1 MDDLLFDLKIEICKN
16 INITDNITLFQCC
29 KQYYNDQKLW
39 EYLYIT
45 NFKKS
50 EMHDYNII
58 YNKLV
63 ILCLRLKNLKKFK
76 QFENYTIKALY
87 TMKYIN
93 KEAIIDNDYFLNKIN
108 FLVNLFYL
116 KSSWNRTEYISD
128 ELFNLTQLNYL
139 NLADN
144 RIKTIPSN
152 ISKLNNLT
160 ELNFTSNQISEI
172 PIEICSLTNL
182 TKLEINNNQLTT
194 IIKEIGS
201 LTNLQKLELNKNKIL
216 IIPKD
221 IFTLRNLKLLDLSHN
236 DIKSIPWG
244 ITKLTSLRE
253 LNLQNNNKICN
264 MPKNIGN
271 LKKNYLDSYRL
282 C

>member
-1 MDDLLFDLKIEICKN
+1 MNDLLTDLKTLICKN
-16 INITDNITLFQCC
+16 INITDNIILFQCC

-39 EYLYIT
+39 EYLYMT
-45 NFKKS
+45 YLKKS
-50 EMHDYNII
+50 EMYDRNIT

-63 ILCLRLKNLKKFK
+63 ILCLRLKNLNKIK

-93 KEAIIDNDYFLNKIN
+93 EEAIINNDYFFKKIK
-108 FLVNLFYL
+108 FLTNLYGL
-116 KSSWNRTEYISD
+116 KSSYNRTEYISN
-128 ELFNLTQLNYL
+128 ELFHLTQLNYL

-144 RIKTIPSN
+144 RIKIISPN

-160 ELNFTSNQISEI
+160 ELNFTSNQMNEI
-172 PIEICSLTNL
+172 PVEICSLTNL
-182 TKLEINNNQLTT
+182 TKLEINNNQLTS

-201 LTNLQKLELNKNKIL
+201 LINLQKLELNNNKIA

-221 IFTLRNLKLLDLSHN
+221 IFILKNLKLLDLSHN

-244 ITKLTSLRE
+244 LTKLTSLHE
-253 LNLQNNNKICN
+253 LNLHNNNKICN

-271 LKKNYLDSYRL
+271 LKKNYLGSYKI
-282 C
+282 